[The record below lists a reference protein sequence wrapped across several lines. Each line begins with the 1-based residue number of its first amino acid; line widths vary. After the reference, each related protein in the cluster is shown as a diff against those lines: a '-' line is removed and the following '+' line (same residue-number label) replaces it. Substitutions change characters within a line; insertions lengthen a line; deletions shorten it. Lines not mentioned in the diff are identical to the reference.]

1 MYKLTNTVTLSGQV
15 IKTIQR
21 LSDNAF
27 IPFDSANTDF
37 TKFKN
42 EIQGI
47 GENGE
52 SITPVELQDADGNT
66 MTSEEVAEFIT
77 TLP

>member
-1 MYKLTNTVTLSGQV
+1 MYKLPV
-15 IKTIQR
+15 IFNDEPIKCVITDGG
-21 LSDNAF
+21 LKS
-27 IPFDSANTDF
+27 IPFDPANSDF
-37 TKFKN
+37 IKFKK

-47 GENGE
+47 GEMGA